1 MVRGLKGPQGPP
13 APTPAPSGCRFHYR
27 DFITSGMTS
36 PCEAML
42 PTLDISF
49 SLMYLEMVSRTS
61 CSITL
66 QGLRRGWLSCEV
78 PWVPLFKDRKD
89 MCSPPV
95 FGNFSHLPQ
104 LSSSDRKGP
113 HNHIGHLPQHCISLG
128 PMDLWMPTFLKC
140 SLTSS
145 KEATFSSL

>member
-49 SLMYLEMVSRTS
+49 SLMYLEMVSRVRYY
-61 CSITL
+61 ITL
-66 QGLRRGWLSCEV
+66 PEIKGRLTGL
-78 PWVPLFKDRKD
+78 
-89 MCSPPV
+89 
-95 FGNFSHLPQ
+95 
-104 LSSSDRKGP
+104 
-113 HNHIGHLPQHCISLG
+113 
-128 PMDLWMPTFLKC
+128 
-140 SLTSS
+140 
-145 KEATFSSL
+145 